1 MIDKK
6 ALAKIRSDLHKF
18 DEKREAVIKTS
29 RDILRSSKQAI
40 NAVHRENMK
49 DASSLLKKAEKD
61 IKKIE
66 AMFKKDAKLHS
77 VGAYNA
83 AMEEYAEAKCFLY
96 YVETGKL
103 LSPTK
108 LRMSGETYLR
118 GLCDLTGELG
128 RKTVRLATHGKYKE
142 LEKIRNL
149 VDDIH
154 AFFASLNLRNSD
166 LRKKYDSI
174 KWNLKKIEEV
184 LYDVNIRKK

>member
-6 ALAKIRSDLHKF
+6 ALVKIRKDLHAF
-18 DEKREAVIKTS
+18 DEKREIVIKTS

-40 NAVHRENMK
+40 NAVHRQNLK
-49 DASSLLKKAEKD
+49 DASSLLKQAEKD

-66 AMFKKDAKLHS
+66 AMFKKDIKLATL
-77 VGAYNA
+77 GAYRA
-83 AMEEYAEAKCFLY
+83 SMEEYAEAKCFFH
-96 YVETGKL
+96 YVKNGKL

-108 LRMSGETYLR
+108 LKVSGEIYLM

-128 RKTVRLATHGKYKE
+128 RRSVKLATHGKYKE
-142 LEKIRNL
+142 LEKLRNL

-154 AFFASLNLRNSD
+154 AFFASLNLRNSE